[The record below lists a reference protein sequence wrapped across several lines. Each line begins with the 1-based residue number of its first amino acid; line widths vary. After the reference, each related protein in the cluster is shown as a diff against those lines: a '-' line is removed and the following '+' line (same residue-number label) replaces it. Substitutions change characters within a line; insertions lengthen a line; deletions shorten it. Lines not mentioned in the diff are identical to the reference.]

1 MEDKKI
7 QVVDAEVVD
16 EVEDEEA
23 MEVKEKKFNFKKVA
37 MIVGGVAAG
46 AGALAVAAVKIFGHK
61 KDDGYSELSGPT
73 AVDDSETAPVADD
86 QDFAEVQ

>member
-23 MEVKEKKFNFKKVA
+23 MEVKEKKFNFKKVGSIA
-37 MIVGGVAAG
+37 LGVIAGVAA
-46 AGALAVAAVKIFGHK
+46 LAIGERVIRGHK

>member
-1 MEDKKI
+1 MENERIDVI
-7 QVVDAEVVD
+7 DAEVVD
-16 EVEDEEA
+16 EVKDEEVT
-23 MEVKEKKFNFKKVA
+23 EVKEKKFNFKKVA

-73 AVDDSETAPVADD
+73 IVDDSETAPVADER
-86 QDFAEVQ
+86 DFAEVQ